1 MRRSILCLLVF
12 CVSCYSERLSADYV
26 LHHGAW
32 FNGESFEQ
40 KAAYIIDGKLLFS
53 EQVLPSA
60 KTIDLSGA
68 HVVPPFC
75 EGHNHNLGASSE
87 SVKDIVSRYLNDGVF
102 YAVMPGSFKLYRDLS
117 EGDLNTPTSI
127 DVAFGNNGLTAPGG
141 HPRGLRESL
150 MERFGS
156 YPEFTKETMQDVGYF
171 EAETFADVKSKFDL
185 IKAEKPAFLK
195 VMLYFSEEYD
205 LRKDNPDFFGRR
217 GIDPSLMPALVQLA
231 HHHDLRVAVH
241 VESDFDMNVA
251 LKAGADIIMHLPSYD
266 STAIVSDESIR
277 LALANDAAIVTTF
290 TVANRYRFRD
300 PDLFESIV
308 EAQERNLKRLEQAGV
323 NLVVGSDSFRDT
335 SRGEADH
342 LEQLQAVTNLT
353 LLKMW
358 TENCASMAFPDR
370 KIGKLEDG
378 YEASF
383 LALTGNP
390 LDDFSFTKD
399 IKLRFKDGRILEL
412 EPLVDNEDD

>member
-1 MRRSILCLLVF
+1 MIRPVLSALAL
-12 CVSCYSERLSADYV
+12 CVSCSPEHPTADYR
-26 LHHGAW
+26 LNQGIW
-32 FNGESFEQ
+32 FNGTAFEQ
-40 KAAYIIDGKLLFS
+40 KTAYVVDGKLLFS
-53 EQVLPSA
+53 ERALQSTYTL
-60 KTIDLSGA
+60 DLAGA
-68 HVVPPFC
+68 YVVPPYC

-87 SVKDIVSRYLNDGVF
+87 DVQDIVSRYLNDGVF

-117 EGDLNTPTSI
+117 EKDLNTPTSI

-171 EAETFADVKSKFDL
+171 EAETFADVKSKFEL
-185 IKAEKPAFLK
+185 IKAENPAFLK

-241 VESDFDMNVA
+241 VESDFDMLVA

-266 STAIVSDESIR
+266 STEIVSEESIE
-277 LALANDAAIVTTF
+277 LALTNDAAIVTTF

-300 PDLFESIV
+300 PELFEAIF
-308 EAQERNLKRLEQAGV
+308 EAQRNNLKRLEQAGV

-342 LEQLQAVTNLT
+342 LAQLQAVTNLT

-358 TENCASMAFPDR
+358 TENCARMAFPTR
-370 KIGKLEDG
+370 KIGKLKDG
-378 YEASF
+378 YEANF
-383 LALTGNP
+383 LALSGNP
-390 LDDFSFTKD
+390 LDDFSFTKQ
-399 IKLRFKDGRILEL
+399 IEMRFKDGSVLE
-412 EPLVDNEDD
+412 VDTLAENVSD